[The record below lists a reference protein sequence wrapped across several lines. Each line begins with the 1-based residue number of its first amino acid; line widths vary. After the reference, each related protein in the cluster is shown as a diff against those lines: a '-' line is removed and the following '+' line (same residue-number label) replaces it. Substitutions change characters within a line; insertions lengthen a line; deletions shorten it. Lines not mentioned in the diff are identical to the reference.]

1 MNRRELKSLI
11 RRSEAIQVDQI
22 WMQVSSFNFLSQ
34 TDRNEDVLILKAMAP
49 GMLARKFTWEQLLKA
64 RVENQNELVLR
75 DGTRMIFYKL
85 KPIELSDAT
94 GKGRLQHK

>member
-22 WMQVSSFNFLSQ
+22 WMQVSSFSFVGGAL
-34 TDRNEDVLILKAMAP
+34 NEDALILKAMAP
-49 GMLARKFTWEQLLKA
+49 GMPARRFTWNQLLKSQ
-64 RVENQNELVLR
+64 VENQNELVLR

-94 GKGRLQHK
+94 GQSRLQHR